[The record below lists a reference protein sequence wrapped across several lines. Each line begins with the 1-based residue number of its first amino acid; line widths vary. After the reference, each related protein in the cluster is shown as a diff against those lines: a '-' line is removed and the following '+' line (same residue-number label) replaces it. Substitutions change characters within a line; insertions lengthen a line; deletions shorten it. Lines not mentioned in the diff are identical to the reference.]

1 MWPVCPW
8 QKNSLRNKK
17 EQKKKKHIPENAS
30 MQVKYRIYT
39 RQSAAFMHSSW
50 TLLQVANVGTHQ
62 LIQQMSR
69 NTPRAS
75 RKENRYDIQYSIHLT
90 KKKLLCPRAVA

>member
-1 MWPVCPW
+1 
-8 QKNSLRNKK
+8 
-17 EQKKKKHIPENAS
+17 

-90 KKKLLCPRAVA
+90 KKNCFAREQLLENDYCLYAAS